1 MNKHLVGFIG
11 LGNMGRHMA
20 INLANADISLSVFDL
35 AGTIGRAPPNAFIA
49 RDAAHVAAT
58 ADPIILSLP
67 DGSTVHS
74 VCEEI
79 IAKEDALAH
88 TIVDTS
94 TIGINAARSVHR
106 LLHDAGF
113 DYIDAPVSGG
123 TSGAREAKIT
133 MMFAGSSASLERLRP
148 TLEPLCRNLLHVGT
162 KPGQGQAMKVL
173 NNFLSATAMVATAEA
188 IIFGET
194 QGLSMATMLEV
205 LNVSSGRSTA
215 TSDKFPNHILV
226 EAYDAGFT
234 ADLMQKDVDLY
245 LESVRSIGM
254 ETTISPLIAQTWAE
268 LANQQPGVDFTRI
281 YPHLSAKCS
290 KNYGIS

>member
-1 MNKHLVGFIG
+1 MNKHPVGFIG

-20 INLANADISLSVFDL
+20 INLANAGISLSVFDI
-35 AGTIGRAPPNAFIA
+35 AGTTERAPPNAFIA
-49 RDAAHVAAT
+49 RDAAHVAAI

-67 DGSTVHS
+67 NGSVVHS

-88 TIVDTS
+88 TLVDTS

-123 TSGAREAKIT
+123 IRGAREAT
-133 MMFAGSSASLERLRP
+133 MAMMFAGSGASLERLRS
-148 TLEPLCRNLLHVGT
+148 TLEPLCGNLLHVGT

-188 IIFGET
+188 IVLGET
-194 QGLSMATMLEV
+194 QGLNMATMLEV
-205 LNVSSGRSTA
+205 LNVSSGRNTA
-215 TSDKFPNHILV
+215 TSDKFPNRILT
-226 EAYDAGFT
+226 ETYDAGFSV
-234 ADLMQKDVDLY
+234 DLMQKDVDLY
-245 LESVRSIGM
+245 LESLRFTQDDGFSRGYHRRGGEKIIEHFHRLTLAGFGPDM
-254 ETTISPLIAQTWAE
+254 E
-268 LANQQPGVDFTRI
+268 
-281 YPHLSAKCS
+281 
-290 KNYGIS
+290 